1 MDQIHIIEGTIIRI
15 LAEIAVSLIGNL
27 NCDSAPKYT
36 MPLLEADAYEAG
48 ELCREQGNRY
58 FWGYIVSMKDV
69 EITDYNEKQ
78 KYDYD

>member
-1 MDQIHIIEGTIIRI
+1 
-15 LAEIAVSLIGNL
+15 
-27 NCDSAPKYT
+27 
-36 MPLLEADAYEAG
+36 MPLQEADGYETE

-69 EITDYNEKQ
+69 EVSDYDEKL